1 MADLAEVSDVVAAWR
16 PLTTDETTRATYL
29 LGRASRKVRRRW
41 PDVDDRIDSGDLDA
55 DDVVDVV
62 VELVL
67 TVLAGPPVP
76 GAKSWSVTSGQES
89 RSVTLAE
96 LAQAMTF
103 TGEMVEVFEGALTGA
118 RPRAEFPCAR
128 AWPDGAA

>member
-41 PDVDDRIDSGDLDA
+41 PDVDARITSEDLDEA
-55 DDVVDVV
+55 DVVDVV

-76 GAKSWSVTSGQES
+76 GAKSWSITSGQES

-103 TGEMVEVFEGALTGA
+103 TPEMVEVFDGALVGV
-118 RPRAEFPCAR
+118 RPLGDFPAAPC
-128 AWPDGAA
+128 WPDGAA